1 MKRSD
6 FLKLSLISTAVAG
19 LLPRVF
25 LKARPFKA
33 AVAPL
38 PIEPDPFLPLQGF
51 GNDLAGSGLE
61 HYNSVSFSEMNRDI
75 LRHRMPA
82 GWTES
87 RLAGAA
93 ESGELL

>member
-33 AVAPL
+33 AAMPL
-38 PIEPDPFLPLQGF
+38 PIEPEPFLPLQGF

-61 HYNSVSFSEMNRDI
+61 HYNDASFSEMNQDI

-82 GWTES
+82 HWTES
-87 RLAGAA
+87 RLAEAA